1 MVRVT
6 IELPKTFDFSTD
18 FEVRMADINA
28 GGHLGNHLLVSLL
41 NEAHLKF
48 MAAKGFPEMM
58 VDGRA
63 VINTDLSVIYK
74 SEVFYGDVLAIEV
87 AAGDFHKYGFDL
99 FYRVTNKKSGK
110 VAAIAKTGMVFFDYT
125 ERKIAEIPDKFKR
138 LFGVTQQP

>member
-1 MVRVT
+1 MDMARVK
-6 IELPKTFDFSTD
+6 IELPKTFDFSAD
-18 FEVRMADINA
+18 FEVRIADINA

-48 MAAKGFPEMM
+48 MVVRGFPELM

-74 SEVFYGDVLAIEV
+74 SEAFYGDVLTIEV

-99 FYRVTNKKSGK
+99 FYRVTSKKSGK
-110 VAAIAKTGMVFFDYT
+110 VVAIAKTGMVFFDYT
-125 ERKIAEIPDKFKR
+125 ERKIAEIPDKFKK
-138 LFGVTQQP
+138 LFGI

>member
-1 MVRVT
+1 MDMARVK
-6 IELPKTFDFSTD
+6 IELPERFDFSAD
-18 FEVRMADINA
+18 FELRIADINA

-74 SEVFYGDVLAIEV
+74 SEGFYGDVLTIEV
-87 AAGDFHKYGFDL
+87 AAGDFNKYGFDL
-99 FYRVTNKKSGK
+99 FYRVTSKKSGK
-110 VAAIAKTGMVFFDYT
+110 VVAIAKTGMVFFDYT
-125 ERKIAEIPDKFKR
+125 QRQIAEIPDKFKK
-138 LFGVTQQP
+138 LFGI